1 MKFFDRSFT
10 NKIKKDNLISDFG
23 DSLTDITNY
32 RPDPSEARNRLLS
45 AIGQS
50 AGQGVYDFKD
60 GNIDVDL
67 ISSKYWSY
75 LLALKRKDLD
85 ITEVEQIRDQL
96 QKDFAENLDKD
107 RLKEIFE
114 KDPLPEAA
122 EQKSTDNPSAES

>member
-1 MKFFDRSFT
+1 MKFFERSFS

-23 DSLTDITNY
+23 ESLTDITNY

-60 GNIDVDL
+60 GKIDEDL

-75 LLALKRKDLD
+75 LLTLKRKDLD
-85 ITEVEQIRDQL
+85 VTEVEQIRDHL
-96 QKDFAENLDKD
+96 QNEFSELLDKD

-114 KDPLPEAA
+114 IDPLPEAA
-122 EQKSTDNPSAES
+122 EEKSTSDLSSES